1 MHVVVSRHPSLSYHH
16 VTAMMESTRYDWNLK
31 VNLFGEKVQEG
42 YVVAQ
47 CARNGAMYEEQC
59 MLLLEDIH
67 HYLTI
72 LSWL

>member
-1 MHVVVSRHPSLSYHH
+1 M
-16 VTAMMESTRYDWNLK
+16 
-31 VNLFGEKVQEG
+31 NLFGEKVQEG

-59 MLLLEDIH
+59 TLLLADIH

-72 LSWL
+72 MSRL